1 MSKHLRVSRSFS
13 TKIFFLFY
21 KNCLAGK
28 ELEALEERRRQAVER
43 NQDVTQLDSYIEDIK
58 ENINYVQETIS
69 ETQHNVMAIE
79 EAEDTSENA
88 DLQLLVAQIFDID
101 EAKYVI
107 NKLYNMTLSQN
118 HAVAQRDAKLKE
130 SEATLAEVNYY
141 LIYWSTDRS
150 LLIWLLEKY
159 MLLKLMILFY
169 SCSRKI
175 T

>member
-1 MSKHLRVSRSFS
+1 
-13 TKIFFLFY
+13 
-21 KNCLAGK
+21 
-28 ELEALEERRRQAVER
+28 
-43 NQDVTQLDSYIEDIK
+43 
-58 ENINYVQETIS
+58 
-69 ETQHNVMAIE
+69 MAIE

-150 LLIWLLEKY
+150 LLIWLLEKIY
-159 MLLKLMILFY
+159 ASETNNFILQLQQENNVKGQLLDHVLHNEIPIFSKELIT
-169 SCSRKI
+169 SISSTTNDTTSSNSSRSSSPVPLDMQ
-175 T
+175 